1 MEDDPS
7 SLLPVFN
14 PAQFGSS
21 DFLRERLDAGSVV
34 AVVFALLFI
43 WWFIYTLVAAY
54 HWLRYGRETWVAV
67 PALALHL
74 FVSGWLLFF
83 MTSGLH

>member
-1 MEDDPS
+1 MEDDRG
-7 SLLPVFN
+7 SLLPHFEPSLVG
-14 PAQFGSS
+14 PSQF
-21 DFLRERLDAGSVV
+21 LTETLDAGSVV
-34 AVVFALLFI
+34 AVIFALIFI

-54 HWLRYGRETWVAV
+54 HWLRFGRETWVAV

-74 FVSGWLLFF
+74 FISGWLLLF

>member
-1 MEDDPS
+1 MKDGSLVPTFDP
-7 SLLPVFN
+7 
-14 PAQFGSS
+14 ARFGPSG
-21 DFLRERLDAGSVV
+21 FFTETLDGASVL

-54 HWLRYGRETWVAV
+54 HWLRFARETWVAV
-67 PALALHL
+67 PAVAAHL
-74 FVSGWLLFF
+74 FISGWLLFF